1 MELPALPTQKIVVSM
16 EKDSGLR
23 IAFLGTGAQGASI
36 AADFALAGLDVTF
49 IDQWPDH
56 VEAIR
61 KNGITVNLPT
71 RTINAKVPALHLCQ
85 IAEIR
90 QPFDVIFLVVKAYD
104 TKWACELIK
113 PVLATNGL
121 VVGLQNGMTHEDI
134 AGIVGRERTIGAVIE
149 IASNM
154 WVPGVTNRQND
165 HDESWFA
172 LGALDAKTQP
182 RVDSIAKLLRSSGRV
197 EVMDDIHSAKWMK
210 LVVNAAELI
219 PSAIVNLPLND
230 AARFPGMLEVMRLA
244 GYEAMQAAQ
253 ADGAKIIPIIGMPPI
268 TTNHPERYVDQ
279 IFDEVLRTFSKP
291 DTLVTSL
298 QDWRKGRR
306 AEVQEVNGWVVDVL
320 KSHGRDAP
328 MNRLV
333 VETGFEIEAG
343 KREASPENAKLMI
356 ETYKSLVKP

>member
-1 MELPALPTQKIVVSM
+1 MSWYKKGGP
-16 EKDSGLR
+16 R

-36 AADFALAGLDVTF
+36 AADFALAVLDVTF

-56 VEAIR
+56 VDAIR

-85 IAEIR
+85 VAEIKE
-90 QPFDVIFLVVKAYD
+90 PFDLVFLVVKAYD

-113 PVLATNGL
+113 PVLAPDGL
-121 VVGLQNGMTHEDI
+121 LVGLQNGMTHEDI
-134 AGIVGRERTIGAVIE
+134 AAIVGRERTIGAVIE

-154 WVPGVTNRQND
+154 WVPGTTNRQND

-172 LGALDAKTQP
+172 LGALDPKTQD
-182 RVDSIAKLLRSSGRV
+182 RVESVAALLRNSGRV
-197 EVMDDIHSAKWMK
+197 EVMDDIRSAKWMK

-219 PSAIVNLPLND
+219 PSAIVNMPLND
-230 AARFPGMLEVMRLA
+230 AARAPGMLEVMRLA
-244 GYEAMQAAQ
+244 GYEAMQAALE
-253 ADGAKIIPIIGMPPI
+253 DGAKIIPIIGMPPV

-279 IFDEVLRTFSKP
+279 IFEEVLKTFSRP

-306 AEVQEVNGWVVDVL
+306 AEVQEVNGWVVDML
-320 KSHGRDAP
+320 RAHGRSAP
-328 MNRLV
+328 MNQRV
-333 VETGFEIEAG
+333 VEIAFEIESG
-343 KREASPENAKLMI
+343 KREAHPGNAALMI
-356 ETYKSLVKP
+356 ETYKTISDHT

>member
-1 MELPALPTQKIVVSM
+1 MSWNTPNGP
-16 EKDSGLR
+16 R
-23 IAFLGTGAQGASI
+23 IGFLGTGAQGASI

-56 VEAIR
+56 IEAIR
-61 KNGITVNLPT
+61 KHGITVNLPA
-71 RTINAKVPALHLCQ
+71 RSINAKVPALHLCQ
-85 IAEIR
+85 IAEIKE
-90 QPFDVIFLVVKAYD
+90 PFDLVFLVVKAYD
-104 TKWACELIK
+104 TKWACEMIK
-113 PVLATNGL
+113 PVLAADGL
-121 VVGLQNGMTHEDI
+121 IVGLQNGMTHEDI
-134 AGIVGRERTIGAVIE
+134 ATILGRERTLGAVIE

-154 WVPGVTNRQND
+154 WLPGITNRQND
-165 HDESWFA
+165 HEESWFA
-172 LGALDAKTQP
+172 LGALDPKTQG
-182 RVDSIAKLLRSSGRV
+182 RVESVAKLLRNSGRV
-197 EVMDDIHSAKWMK
+197 EVMDDIRSAKWMK

-279 IFDEVLRTFSKP
+279 IFDEVLKTFSRP

-306 AEVQEVNGWVVDVL
+306 AEVQEVNGWVVDIL
-320 KSHGRDAP
+320 RSHGRSAP
-328 MNRLV
+328 MNQLV
-333 VETGFEIEAG
+333 VELGFEIESG
-343 KREASPENAKLMI
+343 KREAHIDNAREMIAAHGKL
-356 ETYKSLVKP
+356 VDRR

>member
-1 MELPALPTQKIVVSM
+1 MSWDKKGGP
-16 EKDSGLR
+16 R

-71 RTINAKVPALHLCQ
+71 RTINAKVPAFHLCQ
-85 IAEIR
+85 VAEIKE
-90 QPFDVIFLVVKAYD
+90 PFDLVFLVVKAYD

-113 PVLATNGL
+113 PVLAPDGL
-121 VVGLQNGMTHEDI
+121 LVGLQNGMTHEDI
-134 AGIVGRERTIGAVIE
+134 AAIVGRERTIGAVIE

-154 WVPGVTNRQND
+154 WVPGTTNRQND

-172 LGALDAKTQP
+172 LGALDPKTQE
-182 RVDSIAKLLRSSGRV
+182 RVESVAALLRNSGRV
-197 EVMDDIHSAKWMK
+197 EVMDDIRSAKWMK

-219 PSAIVNLPLND
+219 PSAIVNMPLND
-230 AARFPGMLEVMRLA
+230 AARAPGMLEVMRLA
-244 GYEAMQAAQ
+244 GYEAMQAALE
-253 ADGAKIIPIIGMPPI
+253 DGAKIIPIIGMPPV

-279 IFDEVLRTFSKP
+279 IFEEVLKTFSRP

-306 AEVQEVNGWVVDVL
+306 AEVQEVNGWVVDML
-320 KSHGRDAP
+320 RAHGRSAP
-328 MNRLV
+328 MNQRV
-333 VETGFEIEAG
+333 VEIAFEIESG
-343 KREASPENAKLMI
+343 KREAHPGNAALMI
-356 ETYKSLVKP
+356 ETYKTISDHT

>member
-1 MELPALPTQKIVVSM
+1 MNGNT
-16 EKDSGLR
+16 DRGLR

-56 VEAIR
+56 IEAIR

-85 IAEIR
+85 VAEIK
-90 QPFDVIFLVVKAYD
+90 QPFDVVFLVVKAYD
-104 TKWACELIK
+104 TKWATELIK
-113 PVLATNGL
+113 SVLAPDGL
-121 VVGLQNGMTHEDI
+121 IVGLQNGMTHEDI
-134 AGIVGRERTIGAVIE
+134 AGIVGRERTLGAVIE

-154 WVPGVTNRQND
+154 WVPGNTNRQND
-165 HDESWFA
+165 VDESWFA
-172 LGALDAKTQP
+172 LGALDPKTQP
-182 RVDSIAKLLRSSGRV
+182 RVESVARLLRNSGRV
-197 EVMDDIHSAKWMK
+197 EVMDDIRSAKWMK

-219 PSAIVNLPLND
+219 PSAILNMPLND
-230 AARFPGMLEVMRLA
+230 AARYPGMLEVMRLA

-253 ADGAKIIPIIGMPPI
+253 ADGAQIIPIIGMPPI

-279 IFDEVLRTFSKP
+279 IFDEVLKTFSRP

-306 AEVQEVNGWVVDVL
+306 AEVQEVNGWVVDTL
-320 KSHGRDAP
+320 RACGRDAP
-328 MNRLV
+328 MNRKV
-333 VETGFEIEAG
+333 VELGFEIEAG
-343 KREASPENAKLMI
+343 KLAASPENSKVMI
-356 ETYKSLVKP
+356 ETYKAIAET

>member
-1 MELPALPTQKIVVSM
+1 MGP
-16 EKDSGLR
+16 R

-56 VEAIR
+56 IDAIR

-85 IAEIR
+85 VAEIKK
-90 QPFDVIFLVVKAYD
+90 PFDVVFLVVKAYD

-113 PVLATNGL
+113 PVLAADGL
-121 VVGLQNGMTHEDI
+121 IVGLQNGMTHEDI
-134 AGIVGRERTIGAVIE
+134 ANIVGRERTIGAVIE

-172 LGALDAKTQP
+172 LGALDPKTQG
-182 RVDSIAKLLRSSGRV
+182 RVESVAKLLRNSGRV
-197 EVMDDIHSAKWMK
+197 EVMEDIRSAKWMK

-219 PSAIVNLPLND
+219 PSAIINLPLND

-244 GYEAMQAAQ
+244 GYEAMQAALE
-253 ADGAKIIPIIGMPPI
+253 DGAKIIPIIGLPPI

-279 IFDEVLRTFSKP
+279 IFDEVLKTFSKP

-320 KSHGRDAP
+320 RSHGRAAP
-328 MNRLV
+328 MNQRV
-333 VETGFEIEAG
+333 VELGFEIEKGA
-343 KREASPENAKLMI
+343 REANPENSKLMI
-356 ETYKSLVKP
+356 EAYKEFADR

>member
-1 MELPALPTQKIVVSM
+1 MSWDGKRGP
-16 EKDSGLR
+16 R

-56 VEAIR
+56 IEAIR

-71 RTINAKVPALHLCQ
+71 RSINAKVKALHLCQ
-85 IAEIR
+85 IAEVKE
-90 QPFDVIFLVVKAYD
+90 PFDLVFLVVKAYD
-104 TKWACELIK
+104 TRWASEMIK
-113 PVLATNGL
+113 PVLAPDAL

-134 AGIVGRERTIGAVIE
+134 ASIIGRERTLGAVIE

-154 WVPGVTNRQND
+154 WVPGITNRQND

-172 LGALDAKTQP
+172 LGALDTKTQP
-182 RVDSIAKLLRSSGRV
+182 RVESVARLLRNSGRV
-197 EVMDDIHSAKWMK
+197 EVMEDIRSAKWMK

-230 AARFPGMLEVMRLA
+230 AARYPGMLEVMRLA
-244 GYEAMQAAQ
+244 GYEAMQAALE
-253 ADGAKIIPIIGMPPI
+253 DGAKIIPIIGMPPV

-279 IFDEVLRTFSKP
+279 IFDEVLKTFSRP

-298 QDWRKGRR
+298 QDWKKGRR
-306 AEVQEVNGWVVDVL
+306 AEVQEVNGWVVDMMQA
-320 KSHGRDAP
+320 HGRAAP
-328 MNRLV
+328 MNELV
-333 VETGFEIEAG
+333 VKLGFEIETG
-343 KREASPENAKLMI
+343 KRQPQVDNAAELIKAYDAI
-356 ETYKSLVKP
+356 SQRR